1 MTNRQQDNQP
11 GPWERDELGRKFR
24 RVGNTIEYAPTITT
38 SYGIFPMGEVPK
50 PREVKEKKPKEWGK
64 CPFNSRCT
72 QHCARYTDK
81 GCGIVTGEGPAPG
94 RRCPFGNKTNP
105 TTCKETC
112 AFWTL
117 CSRKEA
123 NERTL

>member
-50 PREVKEKKPKEWGK
+50 PREVKEKKPKEWGD
-64 CPFNSRCT
+64 CPFNSKCT
-72 QHCARYTDK
+72 PNCARYTED
-81 GCGIVTGEGPAPG
+81 GCSLVTGAAPTIG
-94 RRCPFGNKTNP
+94 RRCPFGDKVNP
-105 TTCKETC
+105 TKCSEKCALWTMCGGGKEQ
-112 AFWTL
+112 
-117 CSRKEA
+117 
-123 NERTL
+123 